1 MCEKPPIPQHNLG
14 RQEPKG
20 CRYIYGDPGDG
31 DWHFCQRT
39 IVEGGVA
46 GDARHPPYCSHHHR
60 ICTVP
65 LDHNYLSRY
74 LKAGTFGDYTMQPCP
89 ENRGDGQ
96 RMPVDF
102 LLKITPTGALSHD

>member
-1 MCEKPPIPQHNLG
+1 MCEKSPIPQHNLG

-20 CRYIYGDPGDG
+20 CRYIYGDPGFG

-60 ICTVP
+60 ICTIPINQKYMARYYGNFADYNV
-65 LDHNYLSRY
+65 LLCGEDHN
-74 LKAGTFGDYTMQPCP
+74 
-89 ENRGDGQ
+89 DGQ
-96 RMPVDF
+96 RLPVDF
-102 LLKITPTGALSHD
+102 ILKLTPTGALSHD